1 MIAILLM
8 SLFLHVGYGIQ
19 INAMHSN
26 LSLSNAA
33 LEVIEEMPQQE
44 VDALLE
50 EVFSSTRQE
59 VRRKLVDSRHDC
71 DFSNFLN
78 NMQIFSYSSLI
89 SDVDHTHNSM
99 FFGQKLELPLEDLMF
114 LGCEWGQPLL
124 DCSDDL
130 NTSGVAALESFSQP
144 GVSVIPAACE
154 QQSSTVSLNH
164 KDSEEVFNNTDDEDD
179 FDYEQYIF
187 DEKNYRDFD
196 ITFDTDL
203 KSFFNA
209 RAIKSFFMV
218 ALSRLTS
225 PDSPFGKKSEE
236 KLYEQTPFFTK
247 KENQF
252 VCEHLNEILAIDD
265 ENLQK
270 AFVFLLVKNIAFTDS
285 VLSSV
290 ERQALYS
297 AVMNAFY
304 RTRGLAQQNVYR
316 AAGKIAQQL
325 CCVTLP
331 VKDFLQAGVAPI
343 TSGFN
348 LFKIGFER
356 LVLGL
361 RDRRTVRNTQDCIYI
376 FIESFKS
383 TYQYS
388 TREAGLRALI
398 IKSIDAAL
406 SCINTMDEYA
416 ELVQEMR
423 IFIE

>member
-8 SLFLHVGYGIQ
+8 SLFLHVGYGVQ

-26 LSLSNAA
+26 SSLSNAE
-33 LEVIEEMPQQE
+33 LELIVEMTQEE

-50 EVFSSTRQE
+50 EAFSSTGQE
-59 VRRKLVDSRHDC
+59 VGRKLVDFRDDC
-71 DFSNFLN
+71 DFSSVFN
-78 NMQIFSYSSLI
+78 NTQILSYGSLI
-89 SDVDHTHNSM
+89 SEVDHTHNSM

-114 LGCEWGQPLL
+114 WGQPLL
-124 DCSDDL
+124 DCSGDL
-130 NTSGVAALESFSQP
+130 NPLGAAALESFSQA
-144 GVSVIPAACE
+144 GASIIPVTCE
-154 QQSSTVSLNH
+154 QQSSTISLKH
-164 KDSEEVFNNTDDEDD
+164 SDFEEVFNNTDDEDD

-187 DEKNYRDFD
+187 NEKNYRDFD
-196 ITFDTDL
+196 IIFDTDL
-203 KSFFNA
+203 KPFFNA
-209 RAIKSFFMV
+209 RAIKLFFMI

-270 AFVFLLVKNIAFTDS
+270 AFVFLLVKNIAFRDS
-285 VLSSV
+285 VLSSI

-297 AVMNAFY
+297 AVMSVFHK
-304 RTRGLAQQNVYR
+304 TRGLAQQNVYR

-325 CCVTLP
+325 CCVTFP
-331 VKDFLQAGVAPI
+331 AKDFLQAGVAPV

-356 LVLGL
+356 LIQGL

-376 FIESFKS
+376 FIEFFRS
-383 TYQYS
+383 TYRYL
-388 TREAGLRALI
+388 TKEPALRALI